1 MSGSGKVRG
10 RMVLT
15 PKAIEA
21 FKPEDEPYLVR
32 DISAFAIRVAPSGEK
47 TGVAAYR
54 ISGSGKQRHPSLGRY
69 GDPGASLAEMRARTI
84 ALTEAAR
91 QGRDLIAEEDEAR
104 EAKARAMTLGK
115 LKELYLVRHVRGR
128 LRSALEIERVLSR
141 VLEPLA
147 GMPADDIRR
156 RNLLPL
162 TEAIAAKGYKRATNF
177 RSGS

>member
-1 MSGSGKVRG
+1 MSGSGKVRA

-21 FKPEDEPYLVR
+21 FKPEAEPYLVR
-32 DISAFAIRVAPSGEK
+32 DISGFAIRVAPSGEK

-91 QGRDLIAEEDEAR
+91 QKRDLIAEEEEA
-104 EAKARAMTLGK
+104 
-115 LKELYLVRHVRGR
+115 GR
-128 LRSALEIERVLSR
+128 VKVQGRD
-141 VLEPLA
+141 A
-147 GMPADDIRR
+147 G
-156 RNLLPL
+156 
-162 TEAIAAKGYKRATNF
+162 
-177 RSGS
+177 